1 MRIAV
6 VGAGISGL
14 LAAYILGR
22 EHDVTLFEADERL
35 GGHTNTLDV
44 TEPDGSVRAVD
55 TGFIVF
61 NDRTYPTFIRL
72 LDQLGVAWQP
82 SDMSFSVRCAA
93 RGLEYN
99 GASLDALFAQRRN
112 LVSPRFLR
120 MVRDIL
126 RFHRDAPRVLELPE
140 DGLTL
145 GQMLEAGGYS
155 AGFVEDYIV
164 PMGAAIW
171 SAQPQTMFGFPARF
185 FIRFFANHGLL
196 SVENRP
202 VWRTVSGGSRR
213 YVEALIA
220 RFRGRVLTGT
230 PVARVERHVTHAL
243 VTPRGAEPLRFDEV
257 VLACHADQALALL
270 ADADPVEREILSAFP
285 YPENVAVLHTDPSLM
300 PRRPK
305 AWASWNYLRPAD
317 GGPTGGARGDRP
329 TGDRLVLTYWMNLLQ
344 ALPGPRNVFV
354 TLNAEEAIDPAA
366 VIRRIVYQHPLYTP
380 ASIGAQARW
389 EEINGLRR
397 TSFCGAY
404 WGYGF
409 HEDGAKSALAVTER
423 FGLTL

>member
-1 MRIAV
+1 VRIAV

-22 EHDVTLFEADERL
+22 EHDVTLFEADERP
-35 GGHTNTLDV
+35 GGHANTIDV
-44 TEPDGSVRAVD
+44 TEPDGTVRAVD

-82 SDMSFSVRCAA
+82 ADMSFSVSCAA

-99 GASLDALFAQRRN
+99 GTSLDALFAQRRN
-112 LVSPRFLR
+112 LLSPRFLR

-126 RFHRDAPRVLELPE
+126 RFHREAPRILELPE
-140 DGLTL
+140 SGLTL

-171 SAQPQTMFGFPARF
+171 SARPETMFGFPARF
-185 FIRFFANHGLL
+185 FVRFFANHGLL
-196 SVENRP
+196 SVDDRP
-202 VWRTVSGGSRR
+202 VWRTVTGGSRR
-213 YVEALIA
+213 YVEALLT
-220 RFRGRVLTGT
+220 RFTGRVLTGT
-230 PVARVERHVTHAL
+230 PVAHVERHVTHAL
-243 VTPRGAEPLRFDEV
+243 VTPRGAEPLRFDEL

-270 ADADPVEREILSAFP
+270 ADADPVERAILSAFP
-285 YPENVAVLHTDPSLM
+285 YPENIAVLHTDPSLM
-300 PRRPK
+300 PHRPK
-305 AWASWNYLRPAD
+305 VWASWNYLRRT
-317 GGPTGGARGDRP
+317 GGEPTGGG
-329 TGDRLVLTYWMNLLQ
+329 LVLTYWMNRLQ
-344 ALPGPRNVFV
+344 SLPGPRNHFV
-354 TLNAEEAIDPAA
+354 TLNAGEATDPKE
-366 VIRRIVYQHPLYTP
+366 VIRRIVYHHPLYTP
-380 ASIGAQARW
+380 ASIDAQARW
-389 EEINGLRR
+389 EEINGVRR

-404 WGYGF
+404 WGHGF
-409 HEDGAKSALAVTER
+409 HEDGARSALAVTER

>member
-22 EHDVTLFEADERL
+22 EHEVTLFEAEDRL
-35 GGHTNTLDV
+35 GGHTHTVDV
-44 TEPDGSVRAVD
+44 TEPDGTVRSVD

-61 NDRTYPTFIRL
+61 NDWTYPTFIRL

-82 SDMSFSVRCAA
+82 SDMSFAVSCAA
-93 RGLEYN
+93 RDLEYN
-99 GASLDALFAQRRN
+99 GASLDTLFAQRRN

-126 RFHRDAPRVLELPE
+126 RFHREAPRVLEQPE
-140 DGLTL
+140 DGVTL
-145 GQMLEAGGYS
+145 GQLLAAGRYS
-155 AGFVEDYIV
+155 DGFVRDYIV

-171 SAQPQTMFGFPARF
+171 SADPETMFGFPARF
-185 FIRFFANHGLL
+185 FVRFFANHGML
-196 SVENRP
+196 SVDDRP
-202 VWRTVSGGSRR
+202 VWRTVTGGSRR
-213 YVEALIA
+213 YVEALRA
-220 RFRGRVLTGT
+220 RFRGRVLAGT
-230 PVARVERHVTHAL
+230 PVARVERSVTHAA

-270 ADADPVEREILSAFP
+270 ADADPVEREVLSAFP
-285 YPENVAVLHTDPSLM
+285 YPETVAVLHTDASLM
-300 PRRPK
+300 PQRPK
-305 AWASWNYLRPAD
+305 VWASWNYLRREGD
-317 GGPTGGARGDRP
+317 GG
-329 TGDRLVLTYWMNLLQ
+329 RLVLTYWMNRLQ
-344 ALPGPRNVFV
+344 ALPRTRDYFV
-354 TLNAEEAIDPAA
+354 TLNAEAAIDPGA
-366 VIRRIVYQHPLYTP
+366 VLRRIVYHHPRYTP
-380 ASIGAQARW
+380 ASIAAQARW
-389 EEINGLRR
+389 EQVNGVRR

-404 WGYGF
+404 WGFGF